1 MEKEGPHA
9 RHAATVVY
17 HSRDVA
23 GKDGDSEMQPLL
35 DPTRSSGLGPIVSR
49 AENGVGGH

>member
-17 HSRDVA
+17 HSRDVT
-23 GKDGDSEMQPLL
+23 GKDGGGEMQNPFSIPPIAQ
-35 DPTRSSGLGPIVSR
+35 DPIP
-49 AENGVGGH
+49 